1 MSPPDT
7 KAADAASRFAWVE
20 TVALDPRSSALSI
33 RLAVALSAMMGS
45 AGYAFPS
52 YEALAAITGSS
63 RKAVMET
70 VAKLVQNGHLTVDR
84 DPRPGRSRVNHY
96 RRTAVAD
103 LQPVWSAWRAWKQSR
118 TGDPL
123 SSNEC
128 VPGPQEESPFT
139 EKGSPPEDGNSHPQV
154 TRTLKGNPV
163 KEPSSATNVAADAFA
178 PAFQQDDWKGSE
190 GDRIPAGFPN
200 ERAMQDAR
208 AWAEIADVMLDLRH
222 VRKTFLNHHFAV
234 RCRQRD
240 WEQSWERWVDQA
252 IDEARA

>member
-7 KAADAASRFAWVE
+7 KAADAASRFAWIE

-33 RLAVALSAMMGS
+33 RVAVALSAMMGS

-52 YEALAAITGSS
+52 YDALASITGAS

-70 VAKLVQNGHLTVDR
+70 VVKLAQNGHLTIDR
-84 DPRPGRSRVNHY
+84 DPRPGRSRVNRY
-96 RRTAVAD
+96 RRVAVAD
-103 LQPVWSAWRAWKQSR
+103 SQPVWTAWRAWKQSR

-123 SSNEC
+123 SADEGF
-128 VPGPQEESPFT
+128 PDPQEESPFT
-139 EKGSPPEDGNSHPQV
+139 EKGSPPEDRKSHPQV

-163 KEPSSATNVAADAFA
+163 KEPGSEPNGSADADA
-178 PAFQQDDWKGSE
+178 PAFHQDDWKGSE
-190 GDRIPAGFPN
+190 GERIPAGFPDQ
-200 ERAMQDAR
+200 EAMQDASM
-208 AWAEIADVMLDLRH
+208 WAHIAGVDLDLKQ

-240 WEQSWERWVDQA
+240 WGQSWERWVDQA
-252 IDEARA
+252 ITEATA